1 MSKKLVRLLSIM
13 MMLILVFTSATACGG
28 RQNEEE
34 QQVDK
39 NKTQLNVGMWPGAYE
54 EGISLET
61 AKRFEER
68 YANVS
73 FEEGKM
79 GVQIMFNGSANY
91 KASVMTGNF
100 ASYNEDIYIL
110 PESTYYDN
118 INNGQGDFLE
128 ITDVVNS
135 QYSYDFV
142 SKTTISGQESGTVK
156 DKMYESDLAWMN
168 VGTET
173 EPKYYAMPIYQS
185 YFGIW
190 YDLKLFEE
198 KGWFFR
204 SNADNAA
211 FINAENPTKSAGPD
225 GQTGTYDD
233 GLPATYVQFINLC
246 KRIRQANVTPI
257 IWSGKYADY
266 FDDFLV
272 SLYADYCGLEQMQT
286 LVKLNG
292 QHDVITGWNDGVPQI
307 TTKNITEDD
316 AYVAYEDSAGK
327 YYAIKFAEELL
338 TTQVNG
344 KKLYYNEADYGGMS
358 HTGAQSKF
366 VGGKYTGSPCAMFID
381 GSYWWYESHQAR
393 DGVDGITNRYKVN
406 EEDYQYALL
415 PMPKATSEKIG
426 EKMTVVNGNTVL
438 CTSRYIAPEKI
449 DLAKAFMQFVTQ
461 EKSLIEFFD
470 RYTMLMPYKLDWDKD
485 GDLYKN
491 TSVLGRSVLDASK
504 NMDIFTP
511 LDSNS
516 TYRQLAS
523 KINVNENAFSG
534 KSPVFEFT
542 SLTPT
547 YTAQTLFEA
556 LDFKAVFGK

>member
-1 MSKKLVRLLSIM
+1 MYKVNTKFKK
-13 MMLILVFTSATACGG
+13 
-28 RQNEEE
+28 
-34 QQVDK
+34 
-39 NKTQLNVGMWPGAYE
+39 
-54 EGISLET
+54 
-61 AKRFEER
+61 
-68 YANVS
+68 
-73 FEEGKM
+73 
-79 GVQIMFNGSANY
+79 
-91 KASVMTGNF
+91 
-100 ASYNEDIYIL
+100 
-110 PESTYYDN
+110 
-118 INNGQGDFLE
+118 
-128 ITDVVNS
+128 
-135 QYSYDFV
+135 
-142 SKTTISGQESGTVK
+142 
-156 DKMYESDLAWMN
+156 
-168 VGTET
+168 
-173 EPKYYAMPIYQS
+173 
-185 YFGIW
+185 
-190 YDLKLFEE
+190 
-198 KGWFFR
+198 
-204 SNADNAA
+204 
-211 FINAENPTKSAGPD
+211 
-225 GQTGTYDD
+225 
-233 GLPATYVQFINLC
+233 FINLC

-426 EKMTVVNGNTVL
+426 ERMTVVNGNTVL